1 VLNQHLVR
9 IEQPK
14 GPLELFVSGRG
25 YALPE
30 DVKDLTPDVLRHRL
44 VLTYEAEAQG
54 VSADEI
60 IERLLESVG
69 IP

>member
-1 VLNQHLVR
+1 MLARAVR
-9 IEQPK
+9 AHAFIA
-14 GPLELFVSGRG
+14 GRDF
-25 YALPE
+25 ALPE
-30 DVKDLTPDVLRHRL
+30 DVKELAPDVLRHRL